1 MSSDYDFY
9 SDWDDE
15 QESRYDDHP
24 YDEDDEDE
32 FVLFCGVE
40 GCLMPGEHFRSECH
54 TIEHVKAYERYHN
67 PTWWQRVYDRALEM
81 WHGVVRQP
89 RAAWI
94 RWRDRKL
101 CKSCGKCPCDEFC
114 DGLPF

>member
-1 MSSDYDFY
+1 MD
-9 SDWDDE
+9 DWDDE
-15 QESRYDDHP
+15 HESRYDDHP
-24 YDEDDEDE
+24 YDEDDYEDE

-54 TIEHVKAYERYHN
+54 TVAHIEAYERYHN
-67 PTWWQRVYDRALEM
+67 PKWWQRIYDWALSVY
-81 WHGVVRQP
+81 WGVLRQP
-89 RAAWI
+89 KAAWC

-101 CKSCGKCPCDEFC
+101 CRSCGKHPCDEFC